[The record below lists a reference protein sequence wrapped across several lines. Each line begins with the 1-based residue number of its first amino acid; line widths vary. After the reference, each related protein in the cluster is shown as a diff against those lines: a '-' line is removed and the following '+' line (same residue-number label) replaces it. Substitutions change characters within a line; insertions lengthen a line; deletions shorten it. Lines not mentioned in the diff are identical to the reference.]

1 MNTNNTELMESILV
15 ARDRLAD
22 GTEISTV
29 RLPLEGYE
37 PTSPAFE
44 TCIFY
49 INGHTNVVARWHN
62 IGEARRQHRYIVD
75 HEDAHL
81 QARERRVNC

>member
-1 MNTNNTELMESILV
+1 MSTELMESILV

-29 RLPLEGYE
+29 QLPLAGHE
-37 PTSPAFE
+37 SSSAAFE

-49 INGHTNVVARWHN
+49 INGHSNVVARWPN
-62 IGEARRQHRYIVD
+62 ISEARRQHRYIVD

>member
-1 MNTNNTELMESILV
+1 MNIDNTQFESVLV

-29 RLPLEGYE
+29 RLAFGFYE
-37 PTSPAFE
+37 PTGYAFE
-44 TCIFY
+44 TCVFY
-49 INGHTNVVARWHN
+49 PNGDNSVVARWHN